1 MRIDSSMFSS
11 QINPTKS
18 EIVNDKNIPKNKED
32 ITKQSEKKEENVSF
46 PGEKKLI
53 EAIEKANKELVGTNT
68 HLKFSIHERTKQIAV
83 KIIDSETEEVIKEI
97 PSEKILDMI
106 ADMCERSGI
115 FVDQKG

>member
-1 MRIDSSMFSS
+1 MRIDSSMFSN

-32 ITKQSEKKEENVSF
+32 IVKQSEKKEANVSF

-53 EAIEKANKELVGTNT
+53 EAVEKANEGLERTNN
-68 HLKFSIHERTKQIAV
+68 HLKFSIHEKTKEIVV
-83 KIIDSETEEVIKEI
+83 KIIDDETKEVIKEI

-106 ADMCERSGI
+106 ADMCERAGI
-115 FVDQKG
+115 FLDKRG